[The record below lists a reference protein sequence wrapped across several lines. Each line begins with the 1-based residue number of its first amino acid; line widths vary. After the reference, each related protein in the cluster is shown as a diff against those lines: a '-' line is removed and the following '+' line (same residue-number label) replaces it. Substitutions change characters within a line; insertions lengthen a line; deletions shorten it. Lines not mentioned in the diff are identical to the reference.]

1 MDEIRDD
8 GQNSVAAHEEQTSPV
23 SAAPNSDAAQT
34 AEQPLPPP
42 VGPRGEGDSQGDGF
56 GKTAVQLAITV
67 ALAIGVFYIL
77 QFLLAALGIG
87 GT

>member
-1 MDEIRDD
+1 VDETRDD
-8 GQNSVAAHEEQTSPV
+8 GRQPV
-23 SAAPNSDAAQT
+23 EPS
-34 AEQPLPPP
+34 
-42 VGPRGEGDSQGDGF
+42 GEGSPQGDSF